1 MKTDKQ
7 AIFEAYHNMY
17 KRMGKQTVMG
27 YEDDALDGKDFGKP
41 GKFYHV
47 KLVASGEV
55 IDDSDFDREVG
66 YGRKTIT
73 KVGEVEDFFIQE
85 LDKDGNKLRREKE
98 ISDDEESLYYALLD
112 HAKEN
117 ATVQGDPWD
126 VEPRE

>member
-1 MKTDKQ
+1 MKSDKQ
-7 AIFEAYHNMY
+7 AILEAYHNMY
-17 KRMGKQTVMG
+17 KTKQTTMG

-41 GKFYHV
+41 GNFYHV
-47 KLVASGEV
+47 KLIASGELL
-55 IDDSDFDREVG
+55 DASDMDQEVG
-66 YGRKTIT
+66 YGNKTIP
-73 KVGEVEDFFIQE
+73 KVDEVMEFNIQE